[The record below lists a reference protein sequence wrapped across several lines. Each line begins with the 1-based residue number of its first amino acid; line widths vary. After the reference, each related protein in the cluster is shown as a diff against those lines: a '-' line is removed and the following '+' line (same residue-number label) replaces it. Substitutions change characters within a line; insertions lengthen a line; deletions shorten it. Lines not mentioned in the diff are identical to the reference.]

1 MICGK
6 CKAEFGDGNFCITC
20 GASLLQATEEA
31 QLAGRNKTLT
41 DGLLNAAAKSKGL
54 SKGIWASVKTL
65 GDKFIVKPAVAF
77 FDLAMRHRR
86 RSALAAGFVLLVAG
100 WGITQGVLSGI
111 GPDQTIQRYVT
122 AIKTADFDAL
132 SDASLFPDS
141 TVTPESIQ
149 AGYLGEKVKDASAV
163 IVRNKNGHAEVKIST
178 GTGIDSYSIHLNSE
192 SKQYFIFF
200 IPEWSV
206 EEPAPAGS
214 IRVANDIAPA
224 QEITFTNDP
233 TKTYSPSEFESLAED
248 FQLLPGYY
256 STSVSALGFNQQTD
270 TITSALGTANT
281 QILVD
286 ADTTS
291 LSAAATRSAFAK
303 ARASAI
309 SCAKSKCSSVPKYSA
324 TDFYLWGQFAA
335 TGYNYTSSRFDYKL
349 LQPTCSSTGFTATS
363 AFRGKATFYCEGT
376 AKGHLYVRYT
386 YYSGWYSDYWY
397 YWDFYDTDTYS
408 FNLSVSV
415 SIDNAGKISVGGVSR
430 G

>member
-20 GASLLQATEEA
+20 GASLLQANEEV
-31 QLAGRNKTLT
+31 QLASRNKTLS
-41 DGLLNAAAKSKGL
+41 DGLLNVTAKGKGL
-54 SKGIWASVKTL
+54 SKGAWTAIKTVVATYV
-65 GDKFIVKPAVAF
+65 VKPTVAF
-77 FDLAMRHRR
+77 YQLAMRHKR
-86 RSALAAGFVLLVAG
+86 RSALAAGFALLVAG

-111 GPDQTIQRYVT
+111 GPDETIQRYVT
-122 AIKTADFDAL
+122 AIKTANFDAL
-132 SDASLFPDS
+132 SDSSLFPSS
-141 TVTPESIQ
+141 TVTPEAIQ
-149 AGYLGEKVKDASAV
+149 SGFLADKVKDTSAT
-163 IVRNKNGHAEVKIST
+163 ILQNKNGNAEAEISA
-178 GTGIDSYSIHLNSE
+178 GGDSYSIHLKSE

-206 EEPAPAGS
+206 QEPAPSGS

-224 QEITFTNDP
+224 QKITFTNDP
-233 TKTYSPSEFESLAED
+233 STAYSPTAFKTLARD

-256 STSVSALGFNQQTD
+256 STTVSALGFNEQTE
-270 TITSALGTANT
+270 TESSAFGTQKT
-281 QILVD
+281 QILVQ

-291 LSAAATRSAFAK
+291 LTPAATRSALAK

-309 SCAKSKCSSVPKYSA
+309 ACAKAKCSSVSKYTA
-324 TDFYLWGQFAA
+324 TDFNLWSQFAS

-349 LQPTCSSTGFTATS
+349 LQPTCTSTGFTATS
-363 AFRGKATFYCEGT
+363 AFRGKATFFCEGT

-397 YWDFYDTDTYS
+397 YWNFYDTDTYS

-415 SIDNAGKISVGGVSR
+415 SIDNAGKISVGGASR